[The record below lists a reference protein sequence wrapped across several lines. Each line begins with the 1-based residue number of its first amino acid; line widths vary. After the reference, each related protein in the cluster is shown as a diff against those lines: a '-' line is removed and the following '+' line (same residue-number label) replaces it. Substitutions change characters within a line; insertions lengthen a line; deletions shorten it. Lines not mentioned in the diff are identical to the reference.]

1 MKRNLLLTAVQIL
14 FVASVS
20 YGQTTSLQATQQQ
33 KRIALVI
40 GNGTYSSSILSNP
53 ENDARAMADVLQ
65 KLGFTVF
72 KFENLDQ
79 SSMKRAIDEFGDRLK
94 GTDVGLFYY
103 AGHGLQAKG
112 YNYLIPV
119 DAHLK
124 TENDVDYDCVRA
136 DRVLSLMESSGTR
149 VNIIILDAC
158 RNNPFERSWTRSATG
173 NGLAFMNAPKGTLIA
188 YATAPGSTASDGSG
202 DHGLYTAAIL
212 QSIIMPNITIIEM
225 FQNVRNSV
233 SEKSDNEQ
241 IPWESTSMT
250 GDFYFN
256 SKSDTTGTDSKNIA
270 AGVKNERINE
280 ARGAGQDQDKSND
293 HVYQVSSK
301 EGKKIISNRASH
313 LFRITYSLGER
324 TSVSLKEPDYKN
336 NYEHGYVIVKVF
348 VNRSGNV
355 VWASTGAKELTN
367 LSAELCAAA
376 REAALSSVFSPK
388 PDATKIQLGIITY
401 IYK

>member
-1 MKRNLLLTAVQIL
+1 MKRDFLLPALL
-14 FVASVS
+14 FLSVS
-20 YGQTTSLQATQQQ
+20 CFSPAQIPSQPARE

-40 GNGTYSSSILSNP
+40 GNGTYSSGVLANP
-53 ENDARAMADVLQ
+53 ENDSRAMADALK
-65 KLGFTVF
+65 KLGFTVLN
-72 KFENLDQ
+72 FENLDE

-94 GTDVGLFYY
+94 GNDVGLFYY
-103 AGHGLQAKG
+103 AGHGIQAKG

-124 TENDVDYDCVRA
+124 TEDEVDYDCVRA

-149 VNIIILDAC
+149 VNIIVLDAC
-158 RNNPFERSWTRSATG
+158 RNNPFERSWTRSAAG

-212 QSIIMPNITIIEM
+212 QSIMIPNITIIEM
-225 FQNVRNSV
+225 FQNVRNLV

-256 SKSDTTGTDSKNIA
+256 SKNEISGNGLNNKSVSI
-270 AGVKNERINE
+270 KNENVNG
-280 ARGAGQDQDKSND
+280 ARGVSND
-293 HVYQVSSK
+293 QTNSRDNLNPASPN
-301 EGKKIISNRASH
+301 EGKKVMSNRVSH
-313 LFRITYSLGER
+313 LFRITYSLAGR
-324 TSVSLKEPDYKN
+324 TSLSLKEPDYKN
-336 NYEHGYVIVKVF
+336 NSEHGYVIVKIF
-348 VNRSGNV
+348 VNRNGNV
-355 VWASTGAKELTN
+355 VWASTGQKELTN

-376 REAALSSVFSPK
+376 REAALSSAFSPK
-388 PDATKIQLGIITY
+388 PDALKIQAGIITY